1 MSTEI
6 RAVAN
11 SEGRL
16 REAGPSPR
24 PDGGTI
30 VGRVEQRYEQI
41 SFSGGGL
48 RCFWEGGAID
58 ELRTVLPLEPER
70 ITAASGG
77 ALAAACFIS
86 GQGPALMEAFRKRL
100 KQQDDNFDLE
110 LGADLKQMTPH
121 QQLYRDVV
129 EDVLGAKACERI
141 AQGPEFEVL
150 LARPPRFLPKRLGAA
165 VTVALYEADKLI
177 RSTPHGRYA
186 QAAGASEMRVDGR
199 EAAREGRLS
208 DLVCIAATIPPVFRI
223 KRWNG
228 QPVIDAATIDNA
240 PLPRQHSGR
249 TLVLLTRS
257 YRNLPLEEGRTYL
270 APSGATPA
278 DKIDFTDAASLHA
291 TYTQGRRDIRNILAA
306 ERAQSRPQAEAA

>member
-1 MSTEI
+1 M
-6 RAVAN
+6 
-11 SEGRL
+11 
-16 REAGPSPR
+16 
-24 PDGGTI
+24 I
-30 VGRVEQRYEQI
+30 VGRLEQRYEQI

-48 RCFWEGGAID
+48 RCFWQGGAVD
-58 ELRTVLPLEPER
+58 ELRSVLPLDPER

-86 GQGPALMEAFRKRL
+86 KQGPALMDAFHERL
-100 KQQDDNFDLE
+100 KEQDDNLHLE
-110 LGADLKQMTPH
+110 PAADLKQMTPH

-129 EDVLGAKACERI
+129 EDVLCDKACERI
-141 AQGPEFEVL
+141 AQGPAFEVL
-150 LARPPRFLPKRLGAA
+150 LARPPRFLPKRVGSAL
-165 VTVALYEADKLI
+165 TMALYEADKLI

-186 QAAGASEMRVDGR
+186 QAAGASEMRVDAR
-199 EAAREGRLS
+199 QAAREGRLS

-270 APSGATPA
+270 APSSATPA
-278 DKIDFTDAASLHA
+278 DKIDFTDAESLQA
-291 TYTQGRRDIRNILAA
+291 TYDQGRRDVRNILAT
-306 ERAQSRPQAEAA
+306 ESTKVRPQALSSLDLPQYNKC